1 MMKKKCVA
9 LLLVFALCLSL
20 MPAAFAVLDTGH
32 SVAVTFKVLYVDSE
46 FYIGYNY
53 GASESTTFVCQYAV
67 AHSDTAYSNHTIA
80 ESDIKAAASRL
91 SLSAGY
97 EFKGW
102 TKSASANPTINS
114 FKTYGSTTC
123 NKGDTI
129 FLVAKRSEPLSKTY
143 TLSYNA
149 NGGTNA
155 PAAQSASTTT
165 GSATFTIH
173 SQKPIN
179 GDKVFLGW
187 SKDKNT
193 ETATYQPGGNITIST
208 DTMLYAVWTD
218 PQPQTYTLTVVTDPA
233 GGTTSGSGNYASGAS
248 ASISASAPAAPVQK
262 VYVFDGWTSSNGG
275 SFANVNAESTTFTM
289 PSGAVT
295 VTANYTLKDDTNGN
309 GEPDDEETKYDILYV
324 KGTTDE
330 VTGMPSGET
339 DVLPGVE
346 KTVSTARPEREGYVF
361 AGWTTSDVN
370 VADGKFTMPEKDV
383 TFTATWERAGEET
396 NDIRYEPGT
405 RDTVR
410 NMPANVYDVQEG
422 TTQTRSSRIP
432 VRAGWI
438 FDGWKTDDVVVD
450 KNGRFTMP
458 GKDVT
463 FTATWERDEN
473 NNGIPDS
480 QEKRYDIYYE
490 TGSRDKVTNMPS
502 DEYNVLPGLEKAV
515 SRLEPKRAGYVF
527 TGWETDDVRVDAY
540 GRFIMPRYDVTFT
553 ASWAV
558 DRNGD
563 GKPDASEYYTL
574 IYESNGGTEYA
585 NERYE
590 GGTYVALKKTPV
602 RTGYEFT
609 GWHAD
614 RMLTR
619 KINGVWMNSDITVYA
634 GWKRVTTPAD
644 KVPEWLN
651 GDDHDAYVVG
661 YTDGTVRPENN
672 ITRAEV
678 ATIFFRLLDEDVR
691 DRYLTRS
698 NSFTD
703 VDADAWYNTPV
714 STMTAMGIL
723 SGRTAATFDP
733 DAPITR
739 AEFAAIC
746 ARFDEGPLTSGVNFS
761 DISGH
766 WAEYEIKRAASLGW
780 ISGYINGTFAPNQ
793 SITRAEAMSIINRVL
808 QRLPESED
816 DLLPGMKTWTDNAN
830 TRAWYYL
837 AVQEATNS
845 HDFVYKDATY
855 ETWTALTRN
864 PDWTQY

>member
-1 MMKKKCVA
+1 MDVWTRN
-9 LLLVFALCLSL
+9 FADTYGTHYLS
-20 MPAAFAVLDTGH
+20 PENQNVEAPFYY
-32 SVAVTFKVLYVDSE
+32 FKG
-46 FYIGYNY
+46 GYC
-53 GASESTTFVCQYAV
+53 TYAGQ
-67 AHSDTAYSNHTIA
+67 N
-80 ESDIKAAASRL
+80 
-91 SLSAGY
+91 LSAGWY
-97 EFKGW
+97 CLTEDAPVVIW
-102 TKSASANPTINS
+102 I
-114 FKTYGSTTC
+114 
-123 NKGDTI
+123 
-129 FLVAKRSEPLSKTY
+129 SK
-143 TLSYNA
+143 N
-149 NGGTNA
+149 N
-155 PAAQSASTTT
+155 
-165 GSATFTIH
+165 
-173 SQKPIN
+173 
-179 GDKVFLGW
+179 
-187 SKDKNT
+187 
-193 ETATYQPGGNITIST
+193 
-208 DTMLYAVWTD
+208 

-248 ASISASAPAAPVQK
+248 ASISASASAAPVQK

-295 VTANYTLKDDTNGN
+295 VTANYTLKDDTNGNGEPDDEETKYDILYVKGTTDEVTGMPSGETDVLPGVEKTVSTARPEREGYVFAGWTTSDVNVADGKFTMPEKDVTFTATWKEDQNGN